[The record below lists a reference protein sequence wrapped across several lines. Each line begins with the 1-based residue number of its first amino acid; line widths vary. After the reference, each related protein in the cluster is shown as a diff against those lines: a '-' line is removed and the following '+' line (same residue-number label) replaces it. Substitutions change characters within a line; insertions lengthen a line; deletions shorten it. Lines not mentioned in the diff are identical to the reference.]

1 MTEPVRTTTTEAATG
16 TASDLRL
23 VEGVADVLATPRED
37 PADSFVLHAP
47 LELVARTALL
57 PFVAP
62 EQRAKARERIVAVG
76 TDFEA
81 FGPPVA
87 PHEEVAEYDSLAA
100 GVARLGAAIE
110 AGDLP
115 AVDAAARW
123 LGRTATATELRELLA
138 ADIVPRLSAAAHGP
152 IFLHHL
158 PRVAPRG
165 EISGELLRG
174 LAREVGRA
182 PDWRLRWIDEPAA
195 PTIDP
200 GPDAMFEALATVPL
214 GSREPGDTP
223 FIYPLM
229 ARVDEPGTAANQL
242 RGVVGGDDIAAR
254 GRAILRAAAWSML
267 LEPDDHAPYGWS
279 HSLTMPQAV
288 VGLGRAGVVDPRPA
302 LAVAGT
308 YVVGFRS
315 LLAERALVPEF
326 PHDDPGLPLAEAF
339 AAGPDAAAA
348 AVWHG
353 LGRDLDPR
361 VVIGELTTRASSQ
374 RDAHLVKY
382 TLACLDAAAD
392 DPEHA
397 RLFLSAAAS
406 LVGWWTLAA
415 TLLA

>member
-1 MTEPVRTTTTEAATG
+1 MTEPEPAATTV

-23 VEGVADVLATPRED
+23 VEDVADVLATPRED

-62 EQRAKARERIVAVG
+62 DHRATARDQIVAIG

-81 FGPPVA
+81 FGAPVA
-87 PHEEVAEYDSLAA
+87 APTPDEHDSLAA
-100 GVARLGAAIE
+100 GVEQLVTAIE

-115 AVDAAARW
+115 EVDRAARW
-123 LGRTATATELRELLA
+123 VGRTATATELRERLG

-182 PDWRLRWIDEPAA
+182 PDWRLHWIDEPAA
-195 PTIDP
+195 STIDP
-200 GPDAMFEALATVPL
+200 SADAMFEALATVPL

-229 ARVDEPGTAANQL
+229 SRVDDSGTAAHQL
-242 RGVVGGDDIAAR
+242 RGVVGGDDIEAR
-254 GRAILRAAAWSML
+254 GQAILRAAAWSML

-288 VGLGRAGVVDPRPA
+288 LGLGLSGTIDPRTA

-315 LLAERALVPEF
+315 LLAERSLVPEF
-326 PHDDPGLPLAEAF
+326 PHDDPGLALADAF

-361 VVIGELTTRASSQ
+361 VVVGELTTRASIQ

-382 TLACLDAAAD
+382 TLACLDAAAE
-392 DPEHA
+392 DPEHT

-406 LVGWWTLAA
+406 LVGWWTLAE

>member
-1 MTEPVRTTTTEAATG
+1 MSEPQPATATTP
-16 TASDLRL
+16 SDLRL

-47 LELVARTALL
+47 LELVARSALL

-62 EQRAKARERIVAVG
+62 EQRTTARDQIVAIG

-81 FGPPVA
+81 FGPAVA
-87 PHEEVAEYDSLAA
+87 PPAADEHDSLAA
-100 GVARLGAAIE
+100 GVARLVAAVE
-110 AGDLP
+110 AGDLT
-115 AVDAAARW
+115 AVDIAARW
-123 LGRTATATELRELLA
+123 VGRAATPTELRALLA
-138 ADIVPRLSAAAHGP
+138 VDVVPRLSAAAHGS

-174 LAREVGRA
+174 LAREIGRA
-182 PDWRLRWIDEPAA
+182 PDWRLHWIDESPAA
-195 PTIDP
+195 TIDTS
-200 GPDAMFEALATVPL
+200 PDAMFEAIASVPL

-229 ARVDEPGTAANQL
+229 SRVDESGTAGHQL
-242 RGVVGGDDIAAR
+242 RGVVGGDDIEAR
-254 GRAILRAAAWSML
+254 GRAILRAAAWTML
-267 LEPDDHAPYGWS
+267 LEPDDHAPYGWT
-279 HSLTMPQAV
+279 HALTMPQAV
-288 VGLGRAGVVDPRPA
+288 LGVGRSGAIDGRTA

-315 LLAERALVPEF
+315 LLAERPLLPEF
-326 PHDDPGLPLAEAF
+326 PHDDPGLPLADAF

-353 LGRDLDPR
+353 LGRDLDAR
-361 VVIGELTTRASSQ
+361 IVIGELTTRASIQ

-382 TLACLDAAAD
+382 TLAGLDAAAD
-392 DPEHA
+392 DPTHT

-406 LVGWWTLAA
+406 LVGWWSRAE
-415 TLLA
+415 TLLG

>member
-1 MTEPVRTTTTEAATG
+1 VLGMTEPQPTTATR

-62 EQRAKARERIVAVG
+62 EHRATARDQIVAVG

-87 PHEEVAEYDSLAA
+87 PPPADEYDSLAA
-100 GVARLGAAIE
+100 GVAHLVAAIE
-110 AGDLP
+110 AGDLA
-115 AVDAAARW
+115 AVDGAARW
-123 LGRTATATELRELLA
+123 VGRTATATELRELLA
-138 ADIVPRLSAAAHGP
+138 ADIAPRLSAAAHGS

-182 PDWRLRWIDEPAA
+182 PDWRPHWIDEPAA
-195 PTIDP
+195 STVDP
-200 GPDAMFEALATVPL
+200 SAGAMFEALATVPL

-229 ARVDEPGTAANQL
+229 ARVDEPGTAASQL
-242 RGVVGGDDIAAR
+242 RGVVGGDDIGAR

-267 LEPDDHAPYGWS
+267 LEGDDHAPYGWS

-288 VGLGRAGVVDPRPA
+288 LGLGRSGVVDPRTA

-315 LLAERALVPEF
+315 LLADRPLVPEF

-339 AAGPDAAAA
+339 AAGPDPAAA

-353 LGRDLDPR
+353 LGRDLDVR
-361 VVIGELTTRASSQ
+361 SVIGELTTRASIQ

-392 DPEHA
+392 DPDHA

-406 LVGWWTLAA
+406 LVGWWTLAE

>member
-1 MTEPVRTTTTEAATG
+1 MTEPRPAAT
-16 TASDLRL
+16 TVTDSDLRL

-57 PFVAP
+57 PYVAP
-62 EQRAKARERIVAVG
+62 DHRATARDQIVSIG

-81 FGPPVA
+81 FGSPVA
-87 PHEEVAEYDSLAA
+87 APAPDEHDSLAA
-100 GVARLGAAIE
+100 GVARLVTTIE

-115 AVDAAARW
+115 EVDRAARW
-123 LGRTATATELRELLA
+123 VGRAATATGLRELLA

-182 PDWRLRWIDEPAA
+182 PDWRLHWIDEPAA
-195 PTIDP
+195 ATVDSSA
-200 GPDAMFEALATVPL
+200 DAMFEALATVPL
-214 GSREPGDTP
+214 KSREPGDTP

-229 ARVDEPGTAANQL
+229 SRVDDSGTAAHQL
-242 RGVVGGDDIAAR
+242 RGVVGGDDIEAR
-254 GRAILRAAAWSML
+254 GKAILRAAAWSML

-279 HSLTMPQAV
+279 HCLTMPQAV
-288 VGLGRAGVVDPRPA
+288 LGLGLSGTIDPRIA

-315 LLAERALVPEF
+315 LLAERPLVPEF
-326 PHDDPGLPLAEAF
+326 PHADPGLALADAF

-348 AVWHG
+348 AVWHR
-353 LGRDLDPR
+353 LGRDLDHR
-361 VVIGELTTRASSQ
+361 IVVGELTTRASIQ

-382 TLACLDAAAD
+382 TLACLDAAAE
-392 DPEHA
+392 DPEHT

-406 LVGWWTLAA
+406 LVGWWTLAE

>member
-1 MTEPVRTTTTEAATG
+1 MSESQPTTATG
-16 TASDLRL
+16 SASDLRL

-62 EQRAKARERIVAVG
+62 EQRATARDQIVAVG

-87 PHEEVAEYDSLAA
+87 PPVADEHDSLAA
-100 GVARLGAAIE
+100 GVAHLVAAIE
-110 AGDLP
+110 AGDLA
-115 AVDAAARW
+115 AVDGAARW
-123 LGRTATATELRELLA
+123 VGRTATATELRELLA

-182 PDWRLRWIDEPAA
+182 PDWRLHWIDEPAA
-195 PTIDP
+195 STIDP
-200 GPDAMFEALATVPL
+200 SADAMFEALATVPL

-229 ARVDEPGTAANQL
+229 ARVDEPGIAARQL
-242 RGVVGGDDIAAR
+242 RGVVGGDDVDAR
-254 GRAILRAAAWSML
+254 GKAILRAAAWSML
-267 LEPDDHAPYGWS
+267 LEGDDHAPYGWS
-279 HSLTMPQAV
+279 HCLTMPQAV
-288 VGLGRAGVVDPRPA
+288 LGLGKIGVVDPRTT

-315 LLAERALVPEF
+315 LLAERALVPEL
-326 PHDDPGLPLAEAF
+326 PHDDPGVPLAEAF
-339 AAGPDAAAA
+339 AAGPDPAAA
-348 AVWHG
+348 AVWHR
-353 LGRDLDPR
+353 LGRELDPR
-361 VVIGELTTRASSQ
+361 VLIGELTTRASIQ

-382 TLACLDAAAD
+382 TLACLDAAAA
-392 DPEHA
+392 DPDHA

-406 LVGWWTLAA
+406 LVGWWTLAG

>member
-1 MTEPVRTTTTEAATG
+1 VLDMPEPQPTTATSS
-16 TASDLRL
+16 ASDLRL
-23 VEGVADVLATPRED
+23 VEAVADVLATPRED

-62 EQRAKARERIVAVG
+62 EQRATARDQIVAVG

-87 PHEEVAEYDSLAA
+87 PPPADDFDSLPA
-100 GVARLGAAIE
+100 GVVALVAAIE
-110 AGDLP
+110 AGDLA
-115 AVDAAARW
+115 AVDGAARW
-123 LGRTATATELRELLA
+123 VGRTATATELRELLSG
-138 ADIVPRLSAAAHGP
+138 DIVPRLSAAAHGP

-182 PDWRLRWIDEPAA
+182 PDWRLHWIDEPAA
-195 PTIDP
+195 PTVDP
-200 GPDAMFEALATVPL
+200 SADAMFEALASVPL

-229 ARVDEPGTAANQL
+229 SRVDEPGTAANQL
-242 RGVVGGDDIAAR
+242 RGVVGGEDIEAR
-254 GRAILRAAAWSML
+254 ARAILRAAAWSML
-267 LEPDDHAPYGWS
+267 LEGDDHAPYGWS

-288 VGLGRAGVVDPRPA
+288 LGLGRSGVVDPRTA

-339 AAGPDAAAA
+339 AAGPDPAAA

-361 VVIGELTTRASSQ
+361 VVIGELTVRASVQ

-392 DPEHA
+392 DPGHT
-397 RLFLSAAAS
+397 RLFLTAAAS
-406 LVGWWTLAA
+406 LVGWWTLAE